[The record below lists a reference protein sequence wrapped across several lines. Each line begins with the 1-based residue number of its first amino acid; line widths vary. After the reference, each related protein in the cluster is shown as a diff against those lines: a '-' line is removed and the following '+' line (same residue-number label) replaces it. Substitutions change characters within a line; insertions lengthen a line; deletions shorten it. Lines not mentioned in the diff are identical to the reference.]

1 MKGELRGSF
10 VIAMHFSKL
19 HAADVIVVIVWN
31 YVVVVVVV
39 EQILYLIM
47 VIRRKRRNIYRCA
60 GEYEV

>member
-31 YVVVVVVV
+31 DVVVVVV

-60 GEYEV
+60 VGI